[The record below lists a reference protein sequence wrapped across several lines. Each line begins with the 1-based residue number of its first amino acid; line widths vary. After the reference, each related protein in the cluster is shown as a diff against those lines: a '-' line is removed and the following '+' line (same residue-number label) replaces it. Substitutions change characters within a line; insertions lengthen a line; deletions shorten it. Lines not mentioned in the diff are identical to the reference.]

1 MVDHSN
7 YFPTTDQEWS
17 SERAFWRE
25 QLQPA
30 VNFALANEAKLDR
43 NIQKALENRAF
54 AEPPPW
60 GDIIGKTRPREGPH
74 GIILLNGKILTK
86 WGDISRPDITFS
98 VAKSFLSICAG
109 LLLDDG
115 IIPSFDDPIRKLV
128 DDGGFDSDQN
138 KDITWR
144 QMLQMTSEW
153 HGELWGKPDQVDHN
167 RDLTIQPSDNTTKG
181 TQRQLKKPG
190 THWEYNDVRVN
201 RLSLAL
207 LRVAKQPLPDLLKK
221 RIMDPIS
228 ASPTWEWHG
237 YENSWINLEG
247 RQIQSVSGGSHWG
260 GGLFI
265 NTLDQARIG
274 LLMLNRGRWNG
285 KQLLSEN
292 YISQALSPCRVNPDY
307 GLFWWL
313 NNSGKRLTNAS
324 RNSVCAVGFGG
335 NFIWIEPDFELVCV
349 TRWLEGS
356 AYNEFCQKVL
366 KVIRSNGLG

>member
-1 MVDHSN
+1 MFDHAN
-7 YFPTTDQEWS
+7 YFPTTDQAWA

-30 VNFALANEAKLDR
+30 VNFALENEAKLDR

-60 GDIIGKTRPREGPH
+60 GDIIGITRPRAGPH

-86 WGDISRPDITFS
+86 WGDIYRPDITFS

-115 IIPSFDDPIRKLV
+115 LIPSFDDPIKKLV
-128 DDGGFDSDQN
+128 DDGGFDSAQN
-138 KDITWR
+138 RDITWR

-153 HGELWGKPDQVDHN
+153 HGELWGKPDQIDHN
-167 RDLTIQPSDNTTKG
+167 RDLTIQPNDNTTKG
-181 TQRQLKKPG
+181 EQRQLKKPG
-190 THWEYNDVRVN
+190 TYWEYNDVRVN

-207 LRVAKQPLPDLLKK
+207 LRVAKQPLPDLLKE
-221 RIMDPIS
+221 RIMDPIN
-228 ASPTWEWHG
+228 ASQTWEWHG
-237 YENSWINLEG
+237 YENSWINLRG
-247 RQIQSVSGGSHWG
+247 RQMQSVSGGSHWG

-265 NTLDQARIG
+265 NSLDQARIG

-292 YISQALSPCRVNPDY
+292 YISQALTPCSVNADY

-313 NNSGKRLTNAS
+313 NNSGKRLTNATP
-324 RNSVCAVGFGG
+324 NSACAVGFGG
-335 NFIWIEPDFELVCV
+335 NFIWIEPDFKLVCV
-349 TRWLEGS
+349 TRWLESS
-356 AYNEFCQKVL
+356 AYDEFCQKVL
-366 KVIRSNGLG
+366 NIIRSNG

>member
-1 MVDHSN
+1 MFDHSN
-7 YFPTTDQEWS
+7 YFPTTDQAWA

-30 VNFALANEAKLDR
+30 VNFALENEAKLDR

-60 GDIIGKTRPREGPH
+60 GDIIGITRPRAGPH

-86 WGDISRPDITFS
+86 WGDIYRPDITFS

-115 IIPSFDDPIRKLV
+115 LIRSFDDPIKKLV
-128 DDGGFDSDQN
+128 DDGGFDSAQN
-138 KDITWR
+138 RDITWR

-153 HGELWGKPDQVDHN
+153 HGELWGKPDQIDHN
-167 RDLTIQPSDNTTKG
+167 RDLTIQPNDNTTKG
-181 TQRQLKKPG
+181 EQRQLKKPG
-190 THWEYNDVRVN
+190 TYWEYNDVRVN

-207 LRVAKQPLPDLLKK
+207 LRVAKQPLPDLLKE
-221 RIMDPIS
+221 RIMDPIN
-228 ASPTWEWHG
+228 ASQTWEWHG
-237 YENSWINLEG
+237 YENSWINLRG
-247 RQIQSVSGGSHWG
+247 RQMQSVSGGSHWG

-265 NTLDQARIG
+265 NSLDQARIG

-292 YISQALSPCRVNPDY
+292 YISQALTPCSVNPDY

-313 NNSGKRLTNAS
+313 NNSGKRLTNATP
-324 RNSVCAVGFGG
+324 NSACAVGFGG
-335 NFIWIEPDFELVCV
+335 NFIWIEPDFKLVCV
-349 TRWLEGS
+349 TRWLESS
-356 AYNEFCQKVL
+356 AYDEFCQKVL
-366 KVIRSNGLG
+366 NIIRSNG